1 MEGTY
6 GSSLTIGASLKLQ
19 RLIGLEK
26 QGFEF
31 FNFKLIFQL
40 KFEFLGIKK
49 HSVLP
54 WQQLGYDLND

>member
-6 GSSLTIGASLKLQ
+6 GSSLTFGASRKLQ
-19 RLIGLEK
+19 CLIGLEK

-31 FNFKLIFQL
+31 FNFDIIFQL
-40 KFEFLGIKK
+40 KFEFSGIKK

-54 WQQLGYDLND
+54 WQQLGYDPNE